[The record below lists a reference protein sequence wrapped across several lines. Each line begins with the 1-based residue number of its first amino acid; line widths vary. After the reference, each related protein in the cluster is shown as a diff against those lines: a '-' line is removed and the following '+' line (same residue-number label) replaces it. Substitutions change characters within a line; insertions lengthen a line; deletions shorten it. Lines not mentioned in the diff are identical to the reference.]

1 MRCRPHR
8 FEAHACDVQ
17 RRHAPSHHTHDTHTT
32 RLSQIGLRA
41 LTTTSPCVLSRGL
54 LLCASSGAGRVAVP
68 KLHLRHT
75 YLQVEDVS
83 LYLEAARTD
92 ATLAQAGAVAFL
104 IKPSEMKHGARA
116 LRRAG
121 RSRPPV
127 PVRVAL
133 TQLAKGSP
141 PPGSMDE
148 DRDSGP
154 LQRHEA
160 HAAWAT
166 QMRQQVR
173 QPARAALKYHSDA
186 KDSQHTLQARHRHC
200 QGKCSSAYPLLRFT
214 SPPSMRRRAS
224 LPRQRCAE
232 RWRCRAASPSFSTRL
247 AAWATSCASAA
258 ARRPTSPPG

>member
-8 FEAHACDVQ
+8 FKAHACDVQ
-17 RRHAPSHHTHDTHTT
+17 RRHAPSHLTRHTHNTT
-32 RLSQIGLRA
+32 LSDRTSRAHHHLTVRAVAWPLAMGLVRD
-41 LTTTSPCVLSRGL
+41 
-54 LLCASSGAGRVAVP
+54 AGRVAVP
-68 KLHLRHT
+68 NLHLRHT

-92 ATLAQAGAVAFL
+92 ATLAQAGAAAFL

-148 DRDSGP
+148 DPDSGP

-173 QPARAALKYHSDA
+173 EPARRFPEISFRCKRLTT
-186 KDSQHTLQARHRHC
+186 HTA
-200 QGKCSSAYPLLRFT
+200 SSAQTLPRELLRI
-214 SPPSMRRRAS
+214 
-224 LPRQRCAE
+224 
-232 RWRCRAASPSFSTRL
+232 
-247 AAWATSCASAA
+247 
-258 ARRPTSPPG
+258 